1 MADIFPVDDVA
12 AIRSYLKLDDN
23 ENVVTKTRFAELFA
37 DLSMSP
43 EELDAIF
50 QALDTDGDDAISL
63 DDLLK
68 HYNRPCPPPN
78 KVSDTDQDSDALPS
92 RTNCHAFSLS
102 NKPNG
107 LYENLTSRGDHAPH
121 DGDHPNQSAMKTL
134 SPLDNNPIRRPRS
147 LDARRRHRITPTR
160 EYSHSENVSPTV
172 NFGDEDNAEN
182 LSIKYDQS
190 TLTSQLS
197 SRIARNVS
205 QDLVAPSKDSLA
217 LNFSSRRVRGAQSYE
232 RSSSNSDEERPPNFE
247 EGVVRNPKNKET
259 PSPGMRSRNQLMVPE
274 SDRAETPVAEISI
287 LSPSS
292 QEQVCELYQNLH
304 SVDKPE
310 LVSQFESILLNV
322 INDVRQYQLENERLE
337 KTYRREKDEHDK
349 HLRRLEEEMEQ
360 QVQSIEE
367 RVRKQEKERLESEKI
382 ELRNQLDSEIIMLQL
397 NLKKLQQDGENKLD
411 KGQEEHLMNLKKRL
425 EEIASEN
432 RMLKSELTD
441 AQTNLAL
448 IRSQMTAV
456 KQQLDE
462 KNYELEVE
470 NKTIEDYVN
479 EQDKLRRQLQMLHE
493 ANKTLLDTN
502 DNLRELLDSVPNGT
516 PSYKRA
522 ASTDSG
528 ASAKSNRSLS
538 PNFPRKGSVMSDY
551 VDMHPG
557 NCIYSSRKKIISF
570 YNFDRNRPL
579 LESGMMPRFLNESCE
594 DDNMAEDLDSGHSTM
609 RDINDIND
617 DTELDSVSVQS
628 DMRRS
633 RRHKRL
639 RTGMRVQEEEP
650 DSHDEESETEETRS
664 SNLDTFRLPDHKR
677 SPSVGSRGSNRS
689 QKSLNRDESILSQSS
704 KSSRGSMRRQLPAVP
719 AKDLSAVTKVSKEP
733 ERMYKIV
740 LAGDAAVGKSSFI
753 VRLCKGKFV
762 PNLSSTLGVDF
773 QTKMLDVDGQPT
785 ALQLWDTAGQERFRS
800 VARTYFRR
808 ADGVLL
814 LYDVTY
820 ERSFLNLRD
829 WVDAIEAIHHLKM
842 FNLQDGALKKVPIML
857 VGNKTDARPELE
869 HQGRRVVKYDDGVR
883 LSREIN
889 SLFIETSAKDGANI
903 TEAVIELTRLLRTNE
918 DMEVKTVG
926 MQLHDMKDKKSGS
939 CCKRS

>member
-1 MADIFPVDDVA
+1 MADMFTVDDMS
-12 AIRSYLKLDDN
+12 AIRSYFKLEAD
-23 ENVVTKTRFAELFA
+23 ENLITKSRFSELFA
-37 DLSMSP
+37 DLTMTK
-43 EELDAIF
+43 EELGAIF
-50 QALDTDGDDAISL
+50 EALDTDGDELITL

-68 HYNRPCPPPN
+68 HYNKPSAASPTAKEAKMNHNWQQHNHSIHVVDYSTTDKYGGEEMLFSESNGTDFPSRNPTNSLSPLGNKPLRRPRTLGARRSRRCITDANRELSSETSMSDGMGEDSELDSLSPIKNSPSDGMVRSGSLTARVGSSLARDSISPSGRQGRLTKSDQSGSEEDFSMSSDNGWADTQN
-78 KVSDTDQDSDALPS
+78 KRESPS
-92 RTNCHAFSLS
+92 RT
-102 NKPNG
+102 PVRRQ
-107 LYENLTSRGDHAPH
+107 NL
-121 DGDHPNQSAMKTL
+121 
-134 SPLDNNPIRRPRS
+134 
-147 LDARRRHRITPTR
+147 
-160 EYSHSENVSPTV
+160 
-172 NFGDEDNAEN
+172 
-182 LSIKYDQS
+182 
-190 TLTSQLS
+190 
-197 SRIARNVS
+197 
-205 QDLVAPSKDSLA
+205 
-217 LNFSSRRVRGAQSYE
+217 
-232 RSSSNSDEERPPNFE
+232 
-247 EGVVRNPKNKET
+247 
-259 PSPGMRSRNQLMVPE
+259 VPE
-274 SDRAETPVAEISI
+274 SGRAETPVAEIGL
-287 LSPSS
+287 LSPYS

-382 ELRNQLDSEIIMLQL
+382 ELRNQLDAEIIMLQQ
-397 NLKKLQQDGENKLD
+397 NLKKLQREGENRLD
-411 KGQEEHLMNLKKRL
+411 KGQEEHLLNLKKRL
-425 EEIASEN
+425 EEIGSEN

-448 IRSQMTAV
+448 IRSQMTTV

-462 KNYELEVE
+462 KNYELEIE
-470 NKTIEDYVN
+470 TKTIEDYVN

-502 DNLRELLDSVPNGT
+502 DNLREMLDSVPNGS
-516 PSYKRA
+516 PGFKRT
-522 ASTDSG
+522 ASTDFELGALYKSG

-551 VDMHPG
+551 VEVHPG
-557 NCIYSSRKKIISF
+557 
-570 YNFDRNRPL
+570 NRPL
-579 LESGMMPRFLNESCE
+579 LESGMMPRFLSESCE
-594 DDNMAEDLDSGHSTM
+594 DDNIAEDLGDHPVLLSPDSGHSTM
-609 RDINDIND
+609 RDMNDVND

-650 DSHDEESETEETRS
+650 DSHDEESDTEVTRPGS
-664 SNLDTFRLPDHKR
+664 LETFRLPNDHKR

-704 KSSRGSMRRQLPAVP
+704 KSSRGSSRRQLPAVP
-719 AKDLSAVTKVSKEP
+719 IKDFTSPTKVSKEP

-773 QTKMLDVDGQPT
+773 QTKMLDIDGQPT

-829 WVDAIEAIHHLKM
+829 WVDAIET
-842 FNLQDGALKKVPIML
+842 NSQEGALKKIPIML
-857 VGNKTDARPELE
+857 VGNKIDARPELE
-869 HQGRRVVKYDDGVR
+869 HQGRRVVKHDDGVR
-883 LSREIN
+883 LSREIDA
-889 SLFIETSAKDGANI
+889 LFIETSAKDGANI
-903 TEAVIELTRLLRTNE
+903 HEAVIELTRLLRTNE
-918 DMEVKTVG
+918 DLEVKTVG
-926 MQLHDMKDKKSGS
+926 MQLHEMKDKKSGS

>member
-1 MADIFPVDDVA
+1 MADIYHDDAA
-12 AIRSYLKLDDN
+12 AIRSYLKLSDD
-23 ENVVTKTRFAELFA
+23 ENVITKERFTELFR
-37 DLSMSP
+37 DLSMTSL
-43 EELDAIF
+43 ELDAIF
-50 QALDTDGDDAISL
+50 DALDTDADDAISL

-68 HYNRPCPPPN
+68 HYNRPVLFAG
-78 KVSDTDQDSDALPS
+78 KSAD
-92 RTNCHAFSLS
+92 
-102 NKPNG
+102 
-107 LYENLTSRGDHAPH
+107 LTSESVDSGETRTRRLSLASSEILDSIGDDEAPESW
-121 DGDHPNQSAMKTL
+121 DLSRNQL
-134 SPLDNNPIRRPRS
+134 SPYTEEPVRRPRS
-147 LDARRRHRITPTR
+147 RESRHRNLAITPSDDSGNYGDSSATNTPCEEDSLYSFILTQSDVEVTDCLKQDNRRSPVQPDKERLSLNFASQRRRGLRSPSDKRLASDNSMASSDDASPNGRTPRPGSDSPRLSRVKTPTPATKQDKP
-160 EYSHSENVSPTV
+160 EMPE
-172 NFGDEDNAEN
+172 AE
-182 LSIKYDQS
+182 LG
-190 TLTSQLS
+190 
-197 SRIARNVS
+197 
-205 QDLVAPSKDSLA
+205 
-217 LNFSSRRVRGAQSYE
+217 F
-232 RSSSNSDEERPPNFE
+232 
-247 EGVVRNPKNKET
+247 
-259 PSPGMRSRNQLMVPE
+259 
-274 SDRAETPVAEISI
+274 

-360 QVQSIEE
+360 QVQSVEE
-367 RVRKQEKERLESEKI
+367 RVRKQEKERLESEKL
-382 ELRNQLDSEIIMLQL
+382 ELRNQLDSEIIMLQM
-397 NLKKLQQDGENKLD
+397 NLKKLTQDGENKLD
-411 KGQEEHLMNLKKRL
+411 KNQEEHLLNLKKRL

-448 IRSQMTAV
+448 IRSQMSTV

-462 KNYELEVE
+462 KNYELEIGT
-470 NKTIEDYVN
+470 KTLEEYLS
-479 EQDKLRRQLQMLHE
+479 ETDKLKRQLQMLYE
-493 ANKTLLDTN
+493 ANKNLLDTN
-502 DNLRELLDSVPNGT
+502 DNLREMLDSSPNGT
-516 PSYKRA
+516 TGYKRQ
-522 ASTDSG
+522 ASTDFELGALYKSG

-551 VDMHPG
+551 VDIHPG
-557 NCIYSSRKKIISF
+557 
-570 YNFDRNRPL
+570 NRPL
-579 LESGMMPRFLNESCE
+579 LESGMMPRFLTESCD
-594 DDNMAEDLDSGHSTM
+594 DDNMAEDLGDHPVLLSPDSGHSTL
-609 RDINDIND
+609 RDLNDAND

-628 DMRRS
+628 DIRRS

-639 RTGMRVQEEEP
+639 RTGLRVQEEEEP
-650 DSHDEESETEETRS
+650 DSHDEESDTEH
-664 SNLDTFRLPDHKR
+664 NGLDSFRLPSDHKR

-689 QKSLNRDESILSQSS
+689 QKSLNREESILSQSS
-704 KSSRGSMRRQLPAVP
+704 KSSRGSMRRQLPPVP
-719 AKDLSAVTKVSKEP
+719 RKDVALATKVSKEP

-773 QTKMLDVDGQPT
+773 QTKMLDVDGHPT

-829 WVDAIEAIHHLKM
+829 WVDAIETNSKE
-842 FNLQDGALKKVPIML
+842 GALKKVPIML

-869 HQGRRVVKYDDGVR
+869 LQGRRVVKHDDGVR
-883 LSREIN
+883 LSREIDA
-889 SLFIETSAKDGANI
+889 LFIETSAKDGANI

-926 MQLHDMKDKKSGS
+926 MQLQEMKDKKSGS
-939 CCKRS
+939 CCNRS

>member
-1 MADIFPVDDVA
+1 MNHSESDNQLGRLFHACD
-12 AIRSYLKLDDN
+12 LDGSGYIDQ
-23 ENVVTKTRFAELFA
+23 
-37 DLSMSP
+37 
-43 EELDAIF
+43 EELASICSELSLEDLGDVF
-50 QALDTDGDDAISL
+50 KQLDKDGDGRISIEEFAKGYREIAMAKETKKRQL
-63 DDLLK
+63 IRQRLASAK
-68 HYNRPCPPPN
+68 
-78 KVSDTDQDSDALPS
+78 SD
-92 RTNCHAFSLS
+92 
-102 NKPNG
+102 
-107 LYENLTSRGDHAPH
+107 ENLA
-121 DGDHPNQSAMKTL
+121 DGGNEDAEEYASGLDEALKAL
-134 SPLDNNPIRRPRS
+134 SC
-147 LDARRRHRITPTR
+147 
-160 EYSHSENVSPTV
+160 
-172 NFGDEDNAEN
+172 
-182 LSIKYDQS
+182 
-190 TLTSQLS
+190 
-197 SRIARNVS
+197 
-205 QDLVAPSKDSLA
+205 
-217 LNFSSRRVRGAQSYE
+217 
-232 RSSSNSDEERPPNFE
+232 
-247 EGVVRNPKNKET
+247 
-259 PSPGMRSRNQLMVPE
+259 
-274 SDRAETPVAEISI
+274 
-287 LSPSS
+287 

-382 ELRNQLDSEIIMLQL
+382 ELRNQLDAEIIMLQQ
-397 NLKKLQQDGENKLD
+397 NLKKLQREGENRLD
-411 KGQEEHLMNLKKRL
+411 KGQEEHLLNLKKRL
-425 EEIASEN
+425 EEIGSEN

-448 IRSQMTAV
+448 IRSQMTTV

-462 KNYELEVE
+462 KNYELEIE
-470 NKTIEDYVN
+470 TKTIEDYVN

-502 DNLRELLDSVPNGT
+502 DNLREMLDSVPNGS
-516 PSYKRA
+516 PGFKRT
-522 ASTDSG
+522 ASTDFELGALYKSG

-551 VDMHPG
+551 VEVHPG
-557 NCIYSSRKKIISF
+557 
-570 YNFDRNRPL
+570 NRPL
-579 LESGMMPRFLNESCE
+579 LESGMMPRFLSESCE
-594 DDNMAEDLDSGHSTM
+594 DDNIAEDLDSGHSTM
-609 RDINDIND
+609 RDMNDVND

-650 DSHDEESETEETRS
+650 DSHDEESDTEVTRPGS
-664 SNLDTFRLPDHKR
+664 LETFRLPNDHKR

-704 KSSRGSMRRQLPAVP
+704 KSSRGSSRRQLPAVP
-719 AKDLSAVTKVSKEP
+719 IKDFTSPTKVSKEP

-773 QTKMLDVDGQPT
+773 QTKMLDIDGQPT

-829 WVDAIEAIHHLKM
+829 WVDAIEE
-842 FNLQDGALKKVPIML
+842 GALKKIPIML
-857 VGNKTDARPELE
+857 VGNKIDARPELE
-869 HQGRRVVKYDDGVR
+869 HQGRRVVKHDDGVR
-883 LSREIN
+883 LSREIDA
-889 SLFIETSAKDGANI
+889 LFIETSAKDGANI
-903 TEAVIELTRLLRTNE
+903 HEAVIELTRLLRTNE
-918 DMEVKTVG
+918 DLEVKTVG
-926 MQLHDMKDKKSGS
+926 MQLHEMKDKKSGS

>member
-1 MADIFPVDDVA
+1 
-12 AIRSYLKLDDN
+12 
-23 ENVVTKTRFAELFA
+23 
-37 DLSMSP
+37 
-43 EELDAIF
+43 
-50 QALDTDGDDAISL
+50 
-63 DDLLK
+63 
-68 HYNRPCPPPN
+68 
-78 KVSDTDQDSDALPS
+78 
-92 RTNCHAFSLS
+92 
-102 NKPNG
+102 
-107 LYENLTSRGDHAPH
+107 
-121 DGDHPNQSAMKTL
+121 
-134 SPLDNNPIRRPRS
+134 
-147 LDARRRHRITPTR
+147 
-160 EYSHSENVSPTV
+160 
-172 NFGDEDNAEN
+172 
-182 LSIKYDQS
+182 
-190 TLTSQLS
+190 
-197 SRIARNVS
+197 
-205 QDLVAPSKDSLA
+205 
-217 LNFSSRRVRGAQSYE
+217 
-232 RSSSNSDEERPPNFE
+232 
-247 EGVVRNPKNKET
+247 
-259 PSPGMRSRNQLMVPE
+259 
-274 SDRAETPVAEISI
+274 
-287 LSPSS
+287 

-382 ELRNQLDSEIIMLQL
+382 ELRNQLDAEIIMLQN
-397 NLKKLQQDGENKLD
+397 NLKKLQQDGGNRLD
-411 KGQEEHLMNLKKRL
+411 KGQEEHLLNLKKRL
-425 EEIASEN
+425 EEIGGEN

-448 IRSQMTAV
+448 IKSQMTTV

-462 KNYELEVE
+462 KNYELEIG
-470 NKTIEDYVN
+470 NKTLEDYLH
-479 EQDKLRRQLQMLHE
+479 ETEKLKRQLQMLYE

-502 DNLRELLDSVPNGT
+502 DNLRELLDSAPNGGS
-516 PSYKRA
+516 PGYKRT

-528 ASAKSNRSLS
+528 ASAKSNRSMS

-551 VDMHPG
+551 VDIHPG
-557 NCIYSSRKKIISF
+557 
-570 YNFDRNRPL
+570 NRPL
-579 LESGMMPRFLNESCE
+579 LESGMMPRFLSESCE
-594 DDNMAEDLDSGHSTM
+594 DDNIAEDLGDHPVLLSPDSGHSTM
-609 RDINDIND
+609 RDMNDVND
-617 DTELDSVSVQS
+617 DTEIDSVSVQS
-628 DMRRS
+628 DLRRS

-650 DSHDEESETEETRS
+650 DSHDEESDTEVTRPTT
-664 SNLDTFRLPDHKR
+664 LDTFRLPIDHKR

-689 QKSLNRDESILSQSS
+689 QKSLNREESVLSQSS
-704 KSSRGSMRRQLPAVP
+704 KSSRGSSSRRQLPAVP
-719 AKDLSAVTKVSKEP
+719 IRDFTAPTKVSKEP

-773 QTKMLDVDGQPT
+773 QTKMLDIDGQPT

-829 WVDAIEAIHHLKM
+829 WVDAIEE
-842 FNLQDGALKKVPIML
+842 GALKKIPIML
-857 VGNKTDARPELE
+857 VGNKIDARPELE
-869 HQGRRVVKYDDGVR
+869 HQGRRVVKHDDGVR
-883 LSREIN
+883 LSREIDA
-889 SLFIETSAKDGANI
+889 LFIETSAKDGANI
-903 TEAVIELTRLLRTNE
+903 QEAVIELTRLLRTNE
-918 DMEVKTVG
+918 DLEVKTVG
-926 MQLHDMKDKKSGS
+926 MQLHEMKDKKSGS